1 MDDFAALKENP
12 LLQGFSDDGVRIIR
26 SAVTVRRLEA
36 HAPVFVEKMHGES
49 AFLIG
54 TGAVDLFIVRGSGE
68 RVLTTLRSPD
78 HFGELSLLQPG
89 PRRISARTA
98 EETTL
103 FEITRRD
110 FVKLQRQ
117 RPQAC
122 LKFMV
127 NLVNRFAAR
136 VSDTGTL
143 LERVAEYG

>member
-12 LLQGFSDDGVRIIR
+12 LLKGFSDDGVRIIR
-26 SAVTVRRLEA
+26 SAITVRKLEDN
-36 HAPVFVEKMHGES
+36 APVFVEKMHGES

-54 TGAVDLFIVRGSGE
+54 SGAVELFITRQGGG
-68 RVLTTLRSPD
+68 RVLATLEGPN
-78 HFGELSLLQPG
+78 HFGEISLLQPG

-98 EETTL
+98 GKATL

-122 LKFMV
+122 LKLMV
-127 NLVNRFAAR
+127 NLVNRFASR
-136 VSDTGTL
+136 VSDTGSL